1 MLFIGTY
8 VSSLP
13 NCTLPPPLDG
23 FTVVLIHTKFVQL
36 LPAVTSIA
44 ETYVGVEEVPFGP
57 IDPVQALSAI
67 GVVHD

>member
-1 MLFIGTY
+1 MFIGTA
-8 VSSLP
+8 VLP
-13 NCTLPPPLDG
+13 ESKYTFPPPLDG

-44 ETYVGVEEVPFGP
+44 EAYVCVEEVPFGP